1 MTRKN
6 ALRMPSFELFSGEGT
21 YVSPEE
27 VSKETIDRIKA
38 RKIGSSILGL

>member
-6 ALRMPSFELFSGEGT
+6 ALRMPSLQFFPNEKK

-27 VSKETIDRIKA
+27 VSEEAMGRIKA